1 MSEAKKLR
9 ISEIKQNEFV
19 VEEIFYDKWFPL
31 NVDGV
36 VANGTD
42 KKVYV
47 SIEDA
52 EDAANSFL
60 VYPRVVKEVVAEVPR
75 EEVSNESYNNLDDPI

>member
-9 ISEIKQNEFV
+9 ISEIRQNLFV
-19 VEEIFYDKWFPL
+19 VEELFYDKWFPL

-36 VANGTD
+36 VVNGTD

-47 SIEDA
+47 SIEYA

-60 VYPRVVKEVVAEVPR
+60 VYPRVVKEVVADVPR